1 MTKKTKVSVTLTDA
15 EIAVLKHVARMNN
28 CEDTD
33 RFIWA
38 LVSCF
43 LKAKY
48 QDPAVRE
55 QIVLDAV
62 A

>member
-1 MTKKTKVSVTLTDA
+1 MTNKRTVTVTLTDA
-15 EIAVLKHVARMNN
+15 ECAVLKHVAHLNN
-28 CEDTD
+28 CDDTD

-38 LVSCF
+38 LVASF

-48 QDPAVRE
+48 QDPGVRE